1 MSVLQYI
8 LDLGSSV
15 VMPLIITILGLI
27 LGQKFSKA
35 FRSGMTIGIGFIGIN
50 LVIGLMGDFV
60 SPAAQAMTQ
69 RFGMNL
75 SVIDVG
81 WPVSAS
87 IAFGTQIVPFVFL
100 ICFVLNIIMLELII
114 PLFISYRV
122 AVYQEE
128 MRIRK
133 WKK

>member
-50 LVIGLMGDFV
+50 LVIGLMG
-60 SPAAQAMTQ
+60 T
-69 RFGMNL
+69 L
-75 SVIDVG
+75 
-81 WPVSAS
+81 
-87 IAFGTQIVPFVFL
+87 
-100 ICFVLNIIMLELII
+100 
-114 PLFISYRV
+114 
-122 AVYQEE
+122 
-128 MRIRK
+128 
-133 WKK
+133 

>member
-50 LVIGLMGDFV
+50 LVMD
-60 SPAAQAMTQ
+60 
-69 RFGMNL
+69 
-75 SVIDVG
+75 
-81 WPVSAS
+81 
-87 IAFGTQIVPFVFL
+87 
-100 ICFVLNIIMLELII
+100 
-114 PLFISYRV
+114 
-122 AVYQEE
+122 
-128 MRIRK
+128 
-133 WKK
+133 

>member
-50 LVIGLMGDFV
+50 LVIGLH
-60 SPAAQAMTQ
+60 SAHKLY
-69 RFGMNL
+69 RLCSL
-75 SVIDVG
+75 SVL
-81 WPVSAS
+81 S
-87 IAFGTQIVPFVFL
+87 
-100 ICFVLNIIMLELII
+100 
-114 PLFISYRV
+114 
-122 AVYQEE
+122 
-128 MRIRK
+128 
-133 WKK
+133 

>member
-81 WPVSAS
+81 CRSAH
-87 IAFGTQIVPFVFL
+87 
-100 ICFVLNIIMLELII
+100 
-114 PLFISYRV
+114 PLPSVHRSYRLCSLSV
-122 AVYQEE
+122 LS
-128 MRIRK
+128 
-133 WKK
+133 